1 MPSLV
6 RLLKQP
12 SCSCNGGHTHG
23 RISGQ
28 QRGMVV
34 SRYSQVYPK
43 ALCEVFAKA
52 TREELLIT
60 GAI

>member
-6 RLLKQP
+6 RLLQQP
-12 SCSCNGGHTHG
+12 SCKCNGGHTHG

-28 QRGMVV
+28 HHGMLV
-34 SRYSQVYPK
+34 SEYSQVYPQ
-43 ALCEVFAKA
+43 ALCGVFARA
-52 TREELLIT
+52 MREELLIA